1 MVLAL
6 ARCEAPE
13 KDACTTLV
21 EPAPVRGQPRCGPCV
36 SVLADAEPALRG
48 LPVAES
54 YVQAAHRTAVETCR
68 KWLEALAPETA
79 SGRGVDGKAT
89 LDVERIINC
98 LVRLR
103 EAARGQLAHEAGGS
117 PEAARRQPAGSLN
130 GGTFKEGASTRQS
143 SKKQDSRKPLYSEDF
158 LAAFWCHWKWRGSKM
173 LASQEWEKLSAED
186 RELVTADLVKKR
198 RGERDPSWVKDG
210 GRFVVAAERYLKRR
224 LWEEQW
230 EAGAES
236 RVLGDDGE
244 VPR

>member
-1 MVLAL
+1 MTRQELATRHRVWL
-6 ARCEAPE
+6 AAWLDALSVERCTP
-13 KDACTTLV
+13 
-21 EPAPVRGQPRCGPCV
+21 
-36 SVLADAEPALRG
+36 LA
-48 LPVAES
+48 
-54 YVQAAHRTAVETCR
+54 
-68 KWLEALAPETA
+68 
-79 SGRGVDGKAT
+79 DGKAFGLLTRDLARVSGMT
-89 LDVERIINC
+89 LRAYDGVYESVAKDRPNATETLAER
-98 LVRLR
+98 
-103 EAARGQLAHEAGGS
+103 S
-117 PEAARRQPAGSLN
+117 AGSLN

-186 RELVTADLVKKR
+186 RELVTTDLIKKR
-198 RGERDPSWVKDG
+198 RGERDPNWVKDG

-230 EAGAES
+230 EASAES